1 MEMMNFHSPFPAL
14 FHMQLANAMR
24 TSYLVS
30 INKGAVKKGISAEAS
45 ARAGGFWVQ
54 KCGSRN
60 QKPGLWPVLK

>member
-30 INKGAVKKGISAEAS
+30 INIGVVKKGISTKAS
-45 ARAGGFWVQ
+45 AKA
-54 KCGSRN
+54 
-60 QKPGLWPVLK
+60 PGLWVEKCVFQGIKSLVCGQC